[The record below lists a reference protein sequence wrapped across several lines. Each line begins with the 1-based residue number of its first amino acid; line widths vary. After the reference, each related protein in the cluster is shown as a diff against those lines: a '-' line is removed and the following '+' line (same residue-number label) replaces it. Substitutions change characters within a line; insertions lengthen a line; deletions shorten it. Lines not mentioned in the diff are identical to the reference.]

1 MRQVR
6 FRSDPFAQIFRPN
19 VRCNERAMSFLPGIM
34 GRFKRVISQV
44 RSILVFRS
52 QQCIAGN
59 GCSLATGV
67 RFRATDGGNI
77 ELGDQVAIDR
87 FADVTAKF
95 GSLRIGPRTYIG
107 QFSVIC
113 ARENI
118 TIGADCLIAESVTI
132 RDQDHRFGDGLVVA
146 QAGFST
152 SPVTIGSN
160 VWVGAKATIT
170 KGVSIGDNAII
181 GANAVVTQDIPANCV
196 AVGIPARVMRT
207 LPDGKAD

>member
-1 MRQVR
+1 MNFLRR
-6 FRSDPFAQIFRPN
+6 I
-19 VRCNERAMSFLPGIM
+19 MS
-34 GRFKRVISQV
+34 RFKRATSQV
-44 RSILVFRS
+44 RSMLIFRS
-52 QQCIAGN
+52 QKCRVGR
-59 GCSLATGV
+59 GCSLASGV

-77 ELGDQVAIDR
+77 ALGDQVAIDR

-95 GSLRIGPRTYIG
+95 GSLRIGPRTYVG

-118 TIGADCLIAESVTI
+118 RIGADCLIAENVTI
-132 RDQDHRFGDGLVVA
+132 RDQDHRFGDGLVTA

-152 SPVTIGSN
+152 SPVVIGSN

-170 KGVSIGDNAII
+170 KGVSIGDNSII

-207 LPDGKAD
+207 LPDGRAD